1 MGRVFKDKQVDL
13 LLTLWCISFLFCDQL
28 YNFVFGEFY
37 LLSAL
42 SPHTAGGKKISRL
55 KKKTFFVIESLH
67 SCQMICT

>member
-28 YNFVFGEFY
+28 YTSVLGEFY

-42 SPHTAGGKKISRL
+42 SPHTAGGKKIS
-55 KKKTFFVIESLH
+55 
-67 SCQMICT
+67 